1 MMMFANTPIGI
12 TMSTLLNQPSLPA
25 SVDPRAMLSLMQQAA
40 GQASQLLKALS
51 HPDRLLL
58 LCQLSQGEYCVSEL
72 EELVGLGQPSLSQQL
87 GVLRQEGLVDTRRA
101 GKQIYYRIA
110 SDDALAILQVLY
122 ERFCPTGES

>member
-1 MMMFANTPIGI
+1 MRMFANTPIGI
-12 TMSTLLNQPSLPA
+12 TMSTLLNQHSLPA
-25 SVDPRAMLSLMQQAA
+25 SVDPRTMLSLMQQAA

-72 EELVGLGQPSLSQQL
+72 ETLVGLGQPSLSQQL

-110 SDDALAILQVLY
+110 SDDALAILPVLY
-122 ERFCPTGES
+122 QRFCPTGES